1 MRKGRGK
8 RVSGGGIFLAEV
20 FTVESRAFSE
30 QYQQPTNMLSAT
42 TSDPA
47 EVTGLLLAWRAGDA
61 AALERLI
68 PLVHAE
74 LRRIAKGFM
83 RREYARNSLQTSAL
97 VNEAYLRLIHAQ
109 QVSWQN
115 RAHFFAISASL
126 MRRILVDLARERQ
139 ARKRGGS
146 ADRVVLDEAMIAGAN
161 RHEDLVALDEALT
174 ALTAFDERKSKVV
187 ELRFFGGLK
196 EEEIAEALQV
206 SVKTVKRDWQV
217 AKSWLFQFLN
227 GESE

>member
-1 MRKGRGK
+1 MP
-8 RVSGGGIFLAEV
+8 A
-20 FTVESRAFSE
+20 
-30 QYQQPTNMLSAT
+30 AT

-47 EVTGLLLAWRAGDA
+47 VITGLLLAWRAGEA

-74 LRRIAKGFM
+74 LRRLAKGYL
-83 RREYARNSLQTSAL
+83 RREHARHSLQTSLL
-97 VNEAYLRLIHAQ
+97 VNEVYLRLVQAE

-146 ADRVVLDEAMIAGAN
+146 ADRVVLDEGMLAGPN
-161 RHEDLVALDEALT
+161 RHEDVVALDEALT
-174 ALTAFDERKSKVV
+174 ALAAFDERKSRVV

-196 EEEIAEALQV
+196 EDEIAEALQI

-217 AKSWLFQFLN
+217 AKSWLFQFLH
-227 GESE
+227 GKSK

>member
-1 MRKGRGK
+1 MRKAREKRDNSDGVFLRG
-8 RVSGGGIFLAEV
+8 V
-20 FTVESRAFSE
+20 FTVESRSF
-30 QYQQPTNMLSAT
+30 QKQQTTTMASAT

-83 RREYARNSLQTSAL
+83 RREYARRSLQTSVL

-115 RAHFFAISASL
+115 RAHFFAIAASL

-139 ARKRGGS
+139 SHKRGGS
-146 ADRVVLDEAMIAGAN
+146 ADHVVLDEGMLAGPN
-161 RHEDLVALDEALT
+161 RHEDVVALDEALT
-174 ALTAFDERKSKVV
+174 ALAAFDERKSKVV

-217 AKSWLFQFLN
+217 AKSWLFQFLS
-227 GESE
+227 GKRT